1 MTIKQLFVEPIIFN
15 NSFSLLDRKKDRY
28 FLIITVLVFS
38 IFFINVFKPWNI
50 GRWYSDSPL
59 VQFLRLSS
67 YGFIS
72 SLVFLF
78 TQFPLRRI
86 FQQQTFHLK
95 NYLLWIFIEIVLIS
109 LVYIFLYGN
118 PVGNFINDFL
128 FSLKYTVLG
137 IMIPYTFA
145 LLLIYYKKHSEE
157 IEQLQNRLSG
167 TAQNQLLT
175 FTDDKGKPR
184 FSIRCKDFLYIE
196 STDNY
201 VTVNFIL
208 EGRLHRKLLRN
219 TMKNMESQL
228 GSESI
233 LRCHRSFMVNTQNV
247 NFVQKEN
254 KKLSLHL
261 NFSEVTIPVSEKYS
275 PLLLSVLS

>member
-1 MTIKQLFVEPIIFN
+1 MNLKFLN

-28 FLIITVLVFS
+28 FLVITVLAFS

-50 GRWYSDSPL
+50 GRWYSDSPII
-59 VQFLRLSS
+59 QFLRLSS

-72 SLVFLF
+72 SLILLL
-78 TQFPLRRI
+78 TQFPLRKLLH
-86 FQQQTFHLK
+86 QQTFKLK
-95 NYLLWIFIEIVLIS
+95 NYLLWILIEIVLIS

-118 PVGNFINDFL
+118 PIGNFINDFL

-137 IMIPYTFA
+137 ILLPYSFA

-157 IEQLQNRLSG
+157 IEQLKNKLSG
-167 TAQNQLLT
+167 TDKNRLLT

-184 FSIRCKDFLYIE
+184 FSVRSKDFLYIE

-201 VTVNFIL
+201 VTVTFIL
-208 EGRLHRKLLRN
+208 EGKLQRKLLRN
-219 TMKNMESQL
+219 TMKNMESQI
-228 GSESI
+228 GSQSI

-247 NFVQKEN
+247 DFVQKEN
-254 KKLSLHL
+254 KKLFLHL
-261 NFSEVTIPVSEKYS
+261 NSSETIIPVSEKYS
-275 PLLLSVLS
+275 PLLLSILS

>member
-1 MTIKQLFVEPIIFN
+1 MNLSFFN
-15 NSFSLLDRKKDRY
+15 NNFNLLDRKKDRY
-28 FLIITVLVFS
+28 FLVLTVLVFS

-59 VQFLRLSS
+59 IQFLRLSS

-72 SLVFLF
+72 SLVLWF
-78 TQFPLRRI
+78 TQFPLRKI
-86 FQQQTFHLK
+86 FRQQTFKLK
-95 NYLLWIFIEIVLIS
+95 SYLLWILIEIVLIS

-118 PVGNFINDFL
+118 PIGNFINDFL

-137 IMIPYTFA
+137 IMIPYSFA
-145 LLLIYYKKHSEE
+145 LLLIYYKKHREE
-157 IEQLQNRLSG
+157 IEQLQNKLSG
-167 TAQNQLLT
+167 TDTNQLLT
-175 FTDDKGKPR
+175 FTDEKGKPR
-184 FSIRCKDFLYIE
+184 FSVRSKDFLYIE

-208 EGRLHRKLLRN
+208 EGKLKRKLLRN
-219 TMKNMESQL
+219 TMKNIESQL

-233 LRCHRSFMVNTQNV
+233 LRCHRSFIVNTQNV
-247 NFVQKEN
+247 DFIQKEN

-261 NFSEVTIPVSEKYS
+261 NFSETTIPVSEKYS

>member
-1 MTIKQLFVEPIIFN
+1 MNLSFFN
-15 NSFSLLDRKKDRY
+15 NNFSLLDRKKDRY
-28 FLIITVLVFS
+28 FLVLTVLVFS

-50 GRWYSDSPL
+50 GRWYSDSPII
-59 VQFLRLSS
+59 QFLRLSS

-72 SLVFLF
+72 SLVLLF
-78 TQFPLRRI
+78 TQFPFRKI
-86 FQQQTFHLK
+86 FHQQTFKLK
-95 NYLLWIFIEIVLIS
+95 SYFLWILVEIVLIS

-118 PVGNFINDFL
+118 PIGNFINDFL

-137 IMIPYTFA
+137 IMIPYSFA
-145 LLLIYYKKHSEE
+145 LLLIYYKKHIEE
-157 IEQLQNRLSG
+157 IEQLQNKLSG
-167 TAQNQLLT
+167 TYKNQLLT
-175 FTDDKGKPR
+175 FTDEKGKPR
-184 FSIRCKDFLYIE
+184 FSIRSKDFLYIE

-208 EGRLHRKLLRN
+208 EGKLQRKLLRN
-219 TMKNMESQL
+219 TMKNIESQL

-247 NFVQKEN
+247 DFVQKEN

-261 NFSEVTIPVSEKYS
+261 NSSEVTIPVSEKYS
-275 PLLLSVLS
+275 PLLLTVLS

>member
-1 MTIKQLFVEPIIFN
+1 M
-15 NSFSLLDRKKDRY
+15 LDRKKDRY
-28 FLIITVLVFS
+28 FLVLTVLVFS

-59 VQFLRLSS
+59 IQFLRLSS

-72 SLVFLF
+72 SLVLLF
-78 TQFPLRRI
+78 TQFPLRKI
-86 FQQQTFHLK
+86 FHQQTFKLK
-95 NYLLWIFIEIVLIS
+95 SYLLWILVEIVLIS

-118 PVGNFINDFL
+118 PIGNFINDFL

-137 IMIPYTFA
+137 IMIPYSFA
-145 LLLIYYKKHSEE
+145 LLLIYYKKHIEE
-157 IEQLQNRLSG
+157 IEQLQNKLSG
-167 TAQNQLLT
+167 TDKNQLLT
-175 FTDDKGKPR
+175 FTDEKGKPR
-184 FSIRCKDFLYIE
+184 FSIRSKDFLYIE

-208 EGRLHRKLLRN
+208 EGKLQRKLLRN
-219 TMKNMESQL
+219 TMKNIESQL

-247 NFVQKEN
+247 DFVQKEN

-261 NFSEVTIPVSEKYS
+261 NSSEVIIPVSEKYS
-275 PLLLSVLS
+275 PLLLTVLS

>member
-1 MTIKQLFVEPIIFN
+1 MN

-28 FLIITVLVFS
+28 LLVFIVAVFS

-50 GRWYSDSPL
+50 GRWYSDSPII
-59 VQFLRLSS
+59 QFLRLSS

-72 SLVFLF
+72 SLVLLF
-78 TQFPLRRI
+78 TQFPLRK
-86 FQQQTFHLK
+86 FLHQQTFKLK
-95 NYLLWIFIEIVLIS
+95 NYLLWILIEIVLIS

-118 PVGNFINDFL
+118 PIGNFINDFL

-157 IEQLQNRLSG
+157 IEQLKNKLSV
-167 TAQNQLLT
+167 TDKNQLLT
-175 FTDDKGKPR
+175 FTDEKGNPR
-184 FSIRCKDFLYIE
+184 FSVRSKDFLYIE

-201 VTVNFIL
+201 VTVNFML
-208 EGRLHRKLLRN
+208 EGKLQRKLLRN

-228 GSESI
+228 GSEFI

-247 NFVQKEN
+247 DFVEKEN

-261 NFSEVTIPVSEKYS
+261 NSSEATIPVSEKYS
-275 PLLLSVLS
+275 PLLLTVLS

>member
-1 MTIKQLFVEPIIFN
+1 MNLKFLN

-28 FLIITVLVFS
+28 LLVIIVLAFS

-50 GRWYSDSPL
+50 GRWYSDSPII
-59 VQFLRLSS
+59 QFLRLSS

-72 SLVFLF
+72 SLVLLF
-78 TQFPLRRI
+78 TQFPLRK
-86 FQQQTFHLK
+86 FLHQQTFRLK
-95 NYLLWIFIEIVLIS
+95 IYLFWILIEIILIS

-118 PVGNFINDFL
+118 PIGNFINDFL

-137 IMIPYTFA
+137 ILIPYSFA

-157 IEQLQNRLSG
+157 IEQLKNKLSVSDKNR
-167 TAQNQLLT
+167 LLT
-175 FTDDKGKPR
+175 FNDEKGNPR
-184 FSIRCKDFLYIE
+184 FSVRSADFLYLE

-208 EGRLHRKLLRN
+208 EGKLQRKLLRN
-219 TMKNMESQL
+219 TMKNMENQMGSQ
-228 GSESI
+228 SI

-247 NFVQKEN
+247 DFVQKEN
-254 KKLSLHL
+254 KKLVLHL
-261 NFSEVTIPVSEKYS
+261 NSSVTTIPVSEKYS

>member
-1 MTIKQLFVEPIIFN
+1 MNLSFIN
-15 NSFSLLDRKKDRY
+15 NNFRLLDRKKDRY
-28 FLIITVLVFS
+28 FLVLTVLVFS

-59 VQFLRLSS
+59 IQFLRLSS

-72 SLVFLF
+72 SLVLLF

-86 FQQQTFHLK
+86 FHQQTFKLK
-95 NYLLWIFIEIVLIS
+95 SYLLWILVEIVLIS

-118 PVGNFINDFL
+118 PIGNFINDFL

-137 IMIPYTFA
+137 IMIPYSFA
-145 LLLIYYKKHSEE
+145 LLLIYYKKHIEE
-157 IEQLQNRLSG
+157 IEQLQNKLSG
-167 TAQNQLLT
+167 TDKNQLLT
-175 FTDDKGKPR
+175 FTDEKGKPR
-184 FSIRCKDFLYIE
+184 FSVRSKDFLYIE

-208 EGRLHRKLLRN
+208 EGKLQRKLLRN
-219 TMKNMESQL
+219 TLKNMESQL

-233 LRCHRSFMVNTQNV
+233 LRCHRSFIVNTQNV
-247 NFVQKEN
+247 DFVQKEN

-261 NFSEVTIPVSEKYS
+261 NSSEVTIPVSEKYS
-275 PLLLSVLS
+275 PLLLTVLS

>member
-1 MTIKQLFVEPIIFN
+1 MNLKFLN

-28 FLIITVLVFS
+28 FLVITVLAFS

-50 GRWYSDSPL
+50 GRWYSDSPII
-59 VQFLRLSS
+59 QFLRLSS

-72 SLVFLF
+72 SLILLF
-78 TQFPLRRI
+78 TQFPLRKLLH
-86 FQQQTFHLK
+86 QQTFKLK
-95 NYLLWIFIEIVLIS
+95 NYLLWILIEIVLIS

-118 PVGNFINDFL
+118 PIGNFINDFL

-137 IMIPYTFA
+137 ILLPYSFA

-157 IEQLQNRLSG
+157 IEQLKNKLSG
-167 TAQNQLLT
+167 TDKNRLLT

-184 FSIRCKDFLYIE
+184 FSVRSKDFLYIE

-201 VTVNFIL
+201 VTVTFIL
-208 EGRLHRKLLRN
+208 EGKLQRKLLRN
-219 TMKNMESQL
+219 TMKNMESQI
-228 GSESI
+228 GSQSI

-247 NFVQKEN
+247 DFVQKEN
-254 KKLSLHL
+254 KKLFLHL
-261 NFSEVTIPVSEKYS
+261 NSSETTIPVSEKYS